1 MSMAGK
7 ILRSL
12 LVLSAAIHLL
22 LGLWWLVIASLTA
35 LGVMWLF
42 TTSWLPVKR
51 VRQIDLIRIPFS
63 IVLVY
68 VAIVLSRMLLFEL
81 IGVSYTSM
89 KDTVKPRD
97 MIYVNRL
104 SYGPRLPSNP
114 YEITW
119 FNIVLYSFQRDKADF
134 KKQVWKRRR
143 LKGYGMPEVNDIV
156 VYAHPVTGDYF
167 IKRCLGTPGDTIEI
181 HEGTVFVNRKA
192 VPIAVTLIQGDG
204 PANGWKIYPGRHTG
218 WNPDNW
224 GPFVLPFKGMEMV
237 LDSASLAIYG
247 RVLTEHEGLNS
258 RGSLPEAN
266 SESGVEPEVYTFT
279 QNYYFYVG
287 DNRPRSND
295 SRFSGPV
302 PEIHIIGKARRII
315 LNKNNETPFF
325 SRFMVPLNRK
335 NSFLLPNSEEGSGIS
350 SVLHTDKRN
359 NYKIRLVE
367 ILH

>member
-1 MSMAGK
+1 MAGK

-22 LGLWWLVIASLTA
+22 LGMWWLVIASLTV
-35 LGVMWLF
+35 LGVLWLF
-42 TTSWLPVKR
+42 TTTWRPVKR
-51 VRQIDLIRIPFS
+51 VREIDLIRIPFKILLIYS
-63 IVLVY
+63 
-68 VAIVLSRMLLFEL
+68 AIVLFRMLFFEL
-81 IGVSYTSM
+81 IGVPMTSM
-89 KDTVKPRD
+89 KDTIKPGD
-97 MIYVNRL
+97 MIYVSRL

-119 FNIVLYSFQRDKADF
+119 FNIVLYSIERDKADF
-134 KKQVWKRRR
+134 KKEVWKRRR

-192 VPIAVTLIQGDG
+192 VPVAVTLIQGDG
-204 PANGWKIYPGRHTG
+204 PADGWKIYPGRHTG

-224 GPFVLPFKGMEMV
+224 GPFVLPFKGMKIV

-247 RVLTEHEGLNS
+247 RVLTDHEGLYS
-258 RGSLPEAN
+258 HGALPKVS
-266 SESGVEPEVYTFT
+266 SESGVESEAYTFT

-315 LNKNNETPFF
+315 LNKNRENPFF
-325 SRFMVPLNRK
+325 SRFMVPVNRK
-335 NSFLLPNSEEGSGIS
+335 KSFLVPDSVEELGGSNILP
-350 SVLHTDKRN
+350 R
-359 NYKIRLVE
+359 
-367 ILH
+367 